1 MMTSTLDL
9 QPTAFDYDMKLD
21 VPPLPVPGEYRFA

>member
-9 QPTAFDYDMKLD
+9 QPKEFSYDAKFE
-21 VPPLPVPGEYRFA
+21 VPPLPIPGIYKFR